1 MEKNTWLVTL
11 KPCRLNGRVCAVESS
26 RCTVCDTNAR
36 PGHYFYHFPN
46 VGVLRSINCNANH
59 GRIHCNDKNDA
70 HIHSL
75 GKGRHPP
82 LPNFTPVS
90 PMYINVSHTES
101 LIKDFE
107 RSFHI
112 FHWFSHT
119 LWLYN
124 GSYHGMTVSFH
135 VTKVPP

>member
-11 KPCRLNGRVCAVESS
+11 KLCRLNGRVCAVESS

-36 PGHYFYHFPN
+36 PGHYFYYFPN

-90 PMYINVSHTES
+90 PMY
-101 LIKDFE
+101 
-107 RSFHI
+107 HI
-112 FHWFSHT
+112 QN
-119 LWLYN
+119 L
-124 GSYHGMTVSFH
+124 
-135 VTKVPP
+135 